1 MKGEEVK
8 RGVMKRIAIFL
19 LVGVVCVGFGWA
31 AYQATA
37 APEMPLSGYVP
48 AGALLHLQARDF
60 SSLLADWNG
69 SPQKQ
74 QWLQSS
80 NYEVFSRSRLLL
92 RLKDAGQQFSTAA
105 GLPPDMNFLAQ
116 MAGKQTAFALYDIGK
131 LQFLYITRLPSASA
145 MQTQLWQTRAGFET
159 RTAGRT
165 TFYLRRDPESE
176 REVEFAVRG
185 DYLVLATRE
194 DLMSGALQLM
204 EGSKDRSL
212 ESEPWWAQSVA
223 AAGATGDLRMVLN
236 LERIVPSPYFRSY
249 WVQQNVTDMKQYS
262 AAVSDLFRSNKEYRE
277 DRVLIKKTQTTAP
290 PTARVPADRV
300 EATADLIRLVPE
312 SAAVYQAKAYPSP
325 DSCLELLEAKIL
337 APHMGPALAGQL
349 APQVQL
355 TSGETGTSSDL
366 ETRIDQAPVRHAT
379 KAEGSSPLKEI
390 LKKNQ
395 VVAALQVQSTE
406 RDTAGVFA
414 RIHAAIV
421 LAGSSDWDEAGV
433 RAALAAILQ
442 PSLTASQL
450 GIGWR
455 QAGGYYEM
463 DGLHPLM
470 AAVRGKYLIVS
481 NDSGLISGVLAN
493 LNLANPN
500 RKPDSQPAVFIAGF
514 NHSRERENFA
524 RLTRVVDRPDV
535 NAGNFPGAERQPQFF
550 SENMAS
556 LSATL
561 AAVSSEK
568 IVVRDTGD
576 KVLQTVTYQ
585 WLQ

>member
-379 KAEGSSPLKEI
+379 KAEGSPLKEI

-500 RKPDSQPAVFIAGF
+500 RNPDSQPAVFIAGF